1 MLGFAELYKSSQA
14 DHELAPQLELFLQ
27 MMSPPHAGSHDM
39 IMQVAARLQPIP
51 PDLAGLLA
59 QRIAARQ
66 PPSAPDP
73 GMLVP
78 LLL

>member
-14 DHELAPQLELFLQ
+14 DHELAPQLELFLK
-27 MMSPPHAGSHDM
+27 MMSPPQAGSHDM

-51 PDLAGLLA
+51 PDLARLLA

-66 PPSAPDP
+66 PPSTPDS
-73 GMLVP
+73 GTLVP
-78 LLL
+78 LPL